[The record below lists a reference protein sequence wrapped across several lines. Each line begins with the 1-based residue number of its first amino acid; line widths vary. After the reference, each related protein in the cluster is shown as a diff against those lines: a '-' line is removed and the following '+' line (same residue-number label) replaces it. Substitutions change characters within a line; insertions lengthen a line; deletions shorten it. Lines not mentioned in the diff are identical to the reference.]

1 VLEIVVSFCP
11 PPHSPSLPLT
21 EPGNSRISRGV
32 VVIESGA
39 KSGSLIATH
48 MALKQGHAV
57 FAIPSALLN
66 PKTQNGN

>member
-1 VLEIVVSFCP
+1 
-11 PPHSPSLPLT
+11 
-21 EPGNSRISRGV
+21 V